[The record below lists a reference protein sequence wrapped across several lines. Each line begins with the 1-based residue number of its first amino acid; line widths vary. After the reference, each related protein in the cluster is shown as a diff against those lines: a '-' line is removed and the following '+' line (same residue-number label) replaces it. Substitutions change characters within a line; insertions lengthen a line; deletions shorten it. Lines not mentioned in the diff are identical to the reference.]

1 MRIQE
6 NVPQFKLP
14 PLEAGREYQL
24 AVYAVNA
31 KGRSENYIF
40 DRVRIGSL
48 IPPYGE
54 FLFYAFNE
62 TFPYIY
68 CLRV

>member
-14 PLEAGREYQL
+14 PLEPGREYQL

-54 FLFYAFNE
+54 FLFYDFNE
-62 TFPYIY
+62 NFYISN
-68 CLRV
+68 VV